1 MSGTGGAVE
10 HLRAKLPVPFRQ
22 SVFTSQIHSNK
33 KTGCREGQEKWG
45 FPPNGAPP
53 LELTFLPKAGSERGV
68 KEGG

>member
-53 LELTFLPKAGSERGV
+53 TGINLFA
-68 KEGG
+68 EGGLGKGG